1 MQHRIA
7 ISHVSSI
14 AAEAIL
20 EKLPESGLTPDSLY
34 LLDRADK
41 AGRRVAYAGGHLGL
55 ADQQGFD
62 YSQCALLV
70 MPEADAE
77 IESAALGQGCLLLGH
92 AIDSDAAA
100 LFMTAAGAE
109 PEIPYAETRLR
120 VAGAEASC
128 LLPLLLELDRMQEL
142 LEVDV
147 TLVHSA
153 EFRGKAG
160 VDELASQTI
169 NLLNARE
176 AKAKVFPEQIAFN
189 FFPETADTHLGA
201 DLRRFLGNMSYSP
214 RLQVL
219 NVPAFHGFA
228 AAVQLRFAAEV
239 DPGECGQL
247 LAGLENV
254 VVKQASAG
262 PISDCNQSFSCIV
275 SHLGQARDQPS
286 SLQFWVIA
294 DPMRYGLANNYVNV
308 IDFLLKS
315 FL

>member
-7 ISHVSSI
+7 VSHASSI

-20 EKLPESGLTPDSLY
+20 EKLPESGLKSDSLY

-41 AGRRVAYAGGHLGL
+41 VGQRVAYAGVHLAL
-55 ADQQGFD
+55 ADQRGFD

-77 IESAALGQGCLLLGH
+77 VETAALEQGCLLLGH
-92 AIDSDAAA
+92 AIDSDDDA
-100 LFMTAAGAE
+100 LFMSGRCAE
-109 PEIPYAETRLR
+109 PDIPYTATRLR
-120 VAGAEASC
+120 LAGAEASC
-128 LLPLLLELDRMQEL
+128 LLPLLLELDRMQPL
-142 LEVDV
+142 IQIDIM
-147 TLVHSA
+147 LVRSA

-176 AKAKVFPEQIAFN
+176 AKADVFPEQIAFN
-189 FFPETADTHLGA
+189 FFPETADTRMGA
-201 DLRRFLGNMSYSP
+201 DLRQFLGNISFSP

-219 NVPAFHGFA
+219 NVPVFHGFA
-228 AAVQLRFAAEV
+228 AAVRMQFAADV
-239 DPGECGQL
+239 DPELCKRL
-247 LAGLENV
+247 LPELENV
-254 VVKQASAG
+254 MVKQSSAG
-262 PISDCNQSFSCIV
+262 PIIDCNQSFSCVV
-275 SHLGQARDQPS
+275 SHLEQAPDQPS